1 MYGHIHDEQQVKL
14 RIDILKH
21 RMLQVNF
28 SEFASNTT
36 WRKLLKYTTD
46 RVRLSAE
53 CIVFLPKFFTKF
65 GFK

>member
-28 SEFASNTT
+28 SVFASNTT
-36 WRKLLKYTTD
+36 WRK
-46 RVRLSAE
+46 
-53 CIVFLPKFFTKF
+53 FTQIYYR
-65 GFK
+65 